1 MSKMDHKEI
10 FKKLKIKTFAET
22 ENEIRIVCPSPEHQD
37 NRPSCSYNKIKK
49 VWFCHGCNAKGT
61 LKRLLQDKGMD
72 DNIHTY
78 ETPESLLKQLKELDE
93 QSSENENY
101 FYFRKEFKKIENKT
115 DCPYYLSQRLKM
127 DTIKKFNLYI
137 CRNDSHIYS
146 NRIIVPIVNE
156 KNLSFVARD
165 YTETADKKYLFP
177 NGMPKS
183 KFLFGNF
190 KSETVILTEGVF
202 DVMKMWEHGFKSCIA
217 ILGAN
222 LSQYQSQKLI
232 DSGVKRLILYPDGD
246 SGGVKLMKDSLKQHI
261 FFDLEVML
269 SKWGQDPS
277 DMSREETISAY
288 KNRINYRQLNQ
299 KTTKSSLIDDM
310 QESLKKISNW

>member
-1 MSKMDHKEI
+1 MDHKEI
-10 FKKLKIKTFAET
+10 FKKLGIKTFAET
-22 ENEIRIVCPSPEHQD
+22 EDEIRIMCPSPAHQD
-37 NRPSCSYNKIKK
+37 NRPSCSYNKNKK

-61 LKRLLQDKGMD
+61 LKKLFYDKGLD
-72 DNIHTY
+72 VDIHAY
-78 ETPESLLKQLKELDE
+78 ETPESLLKQLHELNDQPPEDE
-93 QSSENENY
+93 VY
-101 FYFRKEFKKIENKT
+101 LYFRKEFKRIENKT
-115 DCPYYLSQRLKM
+115 DCPHYLSQRLKM
-127 DTIKKFNLYI
+127 DTVQKFNLYVCHNESPI
-137 CRNDSHIYS
+137 DR
-146 NRIIVPIVNE
+146 NRIIIPIVND

-165 YTETADKKYLFP
+165 YTETADKKYVFP

-202 DVMKMWEHGFKSCIA
+202 DVMKMWEYGFENCIA

-222 LSQYQSQKLI
+222 LSQYQSQKLVEA
-232 DSGVKRLILYPDGD
+232 GVKRLILYPDGD
-246 SGGVKLMKDSLKQHI
+246 QGGVKLMKDCLKQHV

-277 DMSREETISAY
+277 DMSEEEVKLAY
-288 KNRINYRQLNQ
+288 NTRINYHQLNQ
-299 KTTKSSLIDDM
+299 QTTKSPQIDNM